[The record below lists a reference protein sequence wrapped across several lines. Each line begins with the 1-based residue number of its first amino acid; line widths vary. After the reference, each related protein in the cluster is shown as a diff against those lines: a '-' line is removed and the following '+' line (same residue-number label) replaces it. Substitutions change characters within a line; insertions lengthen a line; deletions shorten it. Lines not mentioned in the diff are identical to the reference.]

1 MSTPTDD
8 VPDVPGDGATP
19 AAVPGTRR
27 PRRVPRWR
35 RALRAAREAR
45 TVAPPPH
52 DETLDDVLAH
62 APPPPA
68 TPPGPAA
75 ARPDEAEGPFGP
87 LGTAFNRSHPFYL
100 GFVGAVGV
108 LVALLL
114 ARAVT
119 ELAQVITFVLIAFF
133 LALALEPVVDALERR
148 GLPRPAGIVA
158 VFGGLLVLVGSFV
171 AAVIP
176 VLVEQAAELVQ
187 AVPDTVADIQG
198 QRWFLDLDQRYD
210 VVGRVSA
217 EVTEA
222 LTTGDGLQVVAGGLV
237 GAGQAVVSG
246 VVSTL
251 TVLVLTLYLLASL
264 RAARA
269 AGYRLVPASRRRRVQ
284 LLGDEISR
292 RIGGY
297 VIGQLSLA
305 TLNGVLTYVLVL
317 VLDLPYAI
325 VLAVTVGLLGVI
337 PLIGATLGAVVV
349 AVVALATSPWLA
361 LVVAIYYLVYQQLEN
376 YVLAPRIMQR
386 TVSVPGAVALVAALA
401 GGSLLGLLGALVAI
415 PLAAGVLLVVQEVV
429 VPRQDRS

>member
-1 MSTPTDD
+1 MSTPGDD
-8 VPDVPGDGATP
+8 VADGPDDGTPPPTP
-19 AAVPGTRR
+19 AGRR

-62 APPPPA
+62 APPPPPA
-68 TPPGPAA
+68 PGPVAP
-75 ARPDEAEGPFGP
+75 RPDEADGPFGP

-158 VFGGLLVLVGSFV
+158 VFGGLVVLVGSFV

-198 QRWFLDLDQRYD
+198 QQWFLDLDERYD

-217 EVTEA
+217 ELTET
-222 LTTGDGLQVVAGGLV
+222 LTTGDGLQVLAGGLL

-297 VIGQLSLA
+297 VIGQLALA

-361 LVVAIYYLVYQQLEN
+361 LVVAVYYLVYQQLEN